1 MKRVSTNP
9 WCWVPS
15 LYFTEGLPNII
26 VAAVAAIMYKRMGLS
41 NADVTFYASLLTLPW
56 VIKPLWSPFVDIFS
70 TRRRWVTAMQFL
82 MAIGFAAVGF
92 SMPGQLWFQFSTASF
107 MAVAFLSAPHDIAAD
122 GFYMLALSQERQSF
136 FVGIRTATYRLAMI
150 AGRGPLV
157 MLAGYLETTMG
168 DIPEAWAA
176 TFYIVAIALT
186 ILAAYHSLILPH
198 PASDKLHQRKTP
210 TEVCR
215 EFIATFREFFTK
227 PGIVTAVLF
236 MLFYKLPEA
245 MLTSMINP
253 FLLDPA
259 EAGGLGLDTGEVGIA
274 YGTVGVVGLMLGG
287 IIGGMVVSRNG
298 LRRWM
303 MPMAWGMSLTC
314 ATFLWLSYAHASGL
328 IEVCVC
334 VFIEQFG
341 YGFGT
346 TAYILYLIH
355 FAKGAKAT
363 SFYAIATGIMSL
375 GMMLPGMISGWLQTM
390 IGYGPFFIVTMVCC
404 VVTILVAKAARRHI
418 ESGK

>member
-1 MKRVSTNP
+1 
-9 WCWVPS
+9 
-15 LYFTEGLPNII
+15 
-26 VAAVAAIMYKRMGLS
+26 
-41 NADVTFYASLLTLPW
+41 
-56 VIKPLWSPFVDIFS
+56 
-70 TRRRWVTAMQFL
+70 MQFL

-107 MAVAFLSAPHDIAAD
+107 MAVAFLSATHDIAAD

>member
-1 MKRVSTNP
+1 MKHVSTNP
-9 WCWVPS
+9 WCWVPT

-70 TRRRWVTAMQFL
+70 TRRRWVTTMQFL

-107 MAVAFLSAPHDIAAD
+107 MAVAFLSATHDIAAD

-168 DIPEAWAA
+168 DIPDAWAA
-176 TFYIVAIALT
+176 TFYIVSITLT

-198 PASDKLHQRKTP
+198 PASDKLHQRKSP
-210 TEVCR
+210 SEVCR

-253 FLLDPA
+253 FLLDPT
-259 EAGGLGLDTGEVGIA
+259 EAGGLGLGTGEVGIA

-287 IIGGMVVSRNG
+287 IAGGMVVSRDG

-314 ATFLWLSYAHASGL
+314 VTFLWLSYTHASEL

-375 GMMLPGMISGWLQTM
+375 GMMLPGMISGWLQTL
-390 IGYGPFFIVTMVCC
+390 IGYGLFFTLTMICC

-418 ESGK
+418 E